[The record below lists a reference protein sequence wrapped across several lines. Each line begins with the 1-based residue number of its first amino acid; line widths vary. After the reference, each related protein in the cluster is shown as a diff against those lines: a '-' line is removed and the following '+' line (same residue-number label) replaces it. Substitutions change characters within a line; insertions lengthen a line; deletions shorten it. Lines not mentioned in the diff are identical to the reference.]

1 MEVWV
6 FQLEDNKN
14 MRADSNRH
22 VGNDDDGSA
31 GRFPMA
37 SLVAEAVVE
46 FVDIAVRKT
55 DQGWI
60 GRADRSG
67 KEELRS

>member
-1 MEVWV
+1 MV
-6 FQLEDNKN
+6 
-14 MRADSNRH
+14 
-22 VGNDDDGSA
+22 
-31 GRFPMA
+31 